1 MSAIHNSEPEVDP
14 RVGASLDSRAGMRL
28 RILLICLALP
38 IALWVALPLV
48 SGASQ
53 QATVSSLQQKID
65 QKQGQLNHV
74 NGHARVLTTDIS
86 ALSQKIAGLQ
96 GTISTLQRHED
107 TIQSDLDAKRVELS
121 RTQTRLRS
129 VRARLA
135 ELKARLSHGRAV
147 LAARLVEIY
156 KSDQPDVISVVLN
169 ANGFAELLENGAYLQ
184 RIGQQDRQIITAV
197 RDAKAQATDLAQ
209 QLGNLEHRQQQ
220 VTTQIYERRNAVARV
235 RLDVQSKRNG
245 IASARASKQQLLH
258 SVHEKAGK
266 LDEDI
271 GALQRQQSQIEAKIR
286 GAQGGIAPGPI
297 RGGGR
302 FIWPVNGPITS
313 PFCERRAWE
322 ACHPGIDIGVPSGT
336 PIRAAGTGNVVIAG
350 WVSGYGNFTCIDHGG
365 GISTC
370 YGHQSSLQVSVGQ
383 HVTQGQVIG
392 LSGCTG
398 LCFGPHLHFE
408 VRINGAVTN
417 PVNYLG

>member
-1 MSAIHNSEPEVDP
+1 
-14 RVGASLDSRAGMRL
+14 MRL
-28 RILLICLALP
+28 RRVLLICLALP
-38 IALWVALPLV
+38 LALWVTLPLV
-48 SGASQ
+48 SSADPQGQ
-53 QATVSSLQQKID
+53 ISSIQGKIES
-65 QKQGQLNHV
+65 KQGTLDKV
-74 NGHARVLTTDIS
+74 NGKAHVLTSDIS
-86 ALSQKIAGLQ
+86 GLTSRIDALQ
-96 GTISTLQRHED
+96 GTISTLQGRED
-107 TIQSDLDAKRVELS
+107 AIQADLDAKRRELS
-121 RTQTRLRS
+121 RTQTQLRS
-129 VRARLA
+129 VRARLVQ
-135 ELKARLSHGRAV
+135 LRARFAHARTV
-147 LAARLVEIY
+147 LAQRLVEIY
-156 KSDQPDVISVVLN
+156 KTDQPDVISVVLDSH
-169 ANGFAELLENGAYLQ
+169 GFADLLENGAYLR
-184 RIGQQDRQIITAV
+184 RIGQQDREIITAV
-197 RDAKAQATDLAQ
+197 RDAKDAMTSAARRLGDLEQ
-209 QLGNLEHRQQQ
+209 RQQQ
-220 VTTQIYERRNAVARV
+220 IAQQIYERRNAVARV
-235 RLDVQSKRNG
+235 RLTVQGKRDSVDRVRGSKR
-245 IASARASKQQLLH
+245 QLLH
-258 SVHEKAGK
+258 SVHAQAGK

-271 GALQRQQSQIEAKIR
+271 SALQAQQSKIQSEIQA
-286 GAQGGIAPGPI
+286 AQGGSSIAPGPI
-297 RGGGR
+297 HGGGR

-350 WVSGYGNFTCIDHGG
+350 WVSGYGNYTCIDHGG